1 MILKLSFL
9 NTLIKGEVSGMDE
22 PRFRLDPEIEKFMQ
36 ENDCNEMEAANILE
50 YSLHEI
56 FDVIDDEE
64 E

>member
-1 MILKLSFL
+1 
-9 NTLIKGEVSGMDE
+9 MDE